1 MNKKIDLIPH
11 WAVKIDEVSPGVY
24 RLRAKHELGLSI
36 DLTGF
41 DSEKLLE
48 QAKESA
54 AKMEHELKTQN
65 RSMTA
70 SPTLLSERLS
80 D

>member
-1 MNKKIDLIPH
+1 MNKKNGPIPH
-11 WAVKIDEVSPGVY
+11 WEVNIDEVSAGVY
-24 RLRAKHELGLSI
+24 RLRAKHELGLNI

-54 AKMEHELKTQN
+54 AKMEQELK
-65 RSMTA
+65 RKIG
-70 SPTLLSERLS
+70 
-80 D
+80 

>member
-1 MNKKIDLIPH
+1 MNKKIDPIPH
-11 WAVKIDEVSPGVY
+11 WEVNVDEVSAGVY

-54 AKMEHELKTQN
+54 TKMEQGLK
-65 RSMTA
+65 SKIG
-70 SPTLLSERLS
+70 
-80 D
+80 